1 MNVKFVKISADDYAV
16 IEKDPGTFYYV
27 SDDSPYVL
35 QVGLYKDGVLL
46 KTYEELQELGLD
58 IEKDYSDDPNDKDY
72 YLNPDSGSAAN
83 VLDNNDLEGELVIP
97 DNTAKIGDNALRDSQ
112 KLQAMSSPS
121 NGHVQNGTVTVPNG
135 IGSIGDNAFSG
146 TQTAS
151 ANVPSSVGSV
161 SPTAFADTPAA
172 QNNNVNIGGHPIQ
185 NAEVDLENND
195 SATITLEKGY
205 AYKVTA
211 LYGFNDDV
219 TGQSTIE
226 SSDPSIVRF
235 IPECFLKAEKV
246 GHAVISGTYITAL
259 GAKKYA
265 EIECN
270 VVDDGSGINVHIPG
284 EVVRENETFYSYD
297 EVTYCLDCGHEL
309 SRTTVTLEPGLYTS
323 SGDFLSWDELLS
335 LKYVATNPM
344 ISTEVKAGSQFEQLE
359 GTLIIPSTIN
369 GISNTGFKG
378 CDQLTAIYIPDTVTW
393 MGSDTYMSCDNLSD
407 VYLSEKEKEVP
418 SNCFRDCIS
427 LKSIKMSDLVTSIGS
442 NAFMNCASL
451 SNITLP
457 SSLQTLWDYS
467 FGYCSA
473 LTEITLPASLQK
485 IYASAFVAC
494 NNLATINFAGTKTQ
508 WNAVRKD
515 SGWISRTSPV
525 RVVHCTDGN
534 VAITY

>member
-151 ANVPSSVGSV
+151 ANVPSFVGSV

-259 GAKKYA
+259 GVKKYA

-284 EVVRENETFYSYD
+284 EVVIENVVNPTLTEPGSYD
-297 EVTYCLDCGHEL
+297 EVTYCLDCDAEI
-309 SRTTVTLEPGLYTS
+309 SRRTVETAALMTDYGIY
-323 SGDFLSWDELLS
+323 DENNNL
-335 LKYVATNPM
+335 
-344 ISTEVKAGSQFEQLE
+344 ISTWNDLISQNIIKVYSDTSVARVYGQENKLSGQLVVPSE
-359 GTLIIPSTIN
+359 NYRSIDFQGCKNLI
-369 GISNTGFKG
+369 FV
-378 CDQLTAIYIPDTVTW
+378 YIPDTV
-393 MGSDTYMSCDNLSD
+393 
-407 VYLSEKEKEVP
+407 SE
-418 SNCFRDCIS
+418 
-427 LKSIKMSDLVTSIGS
+427 
-442 NAFMNCASL
+442 
-451 SNITLP
+451 LP
-457 SSLQTLWDYS
+457 R
-467 FGYCSA
+467 
-473 LTEITLPASLQK
+473 
-485 IYASAFVAC
+485 SAFANC
-494 NNLATINFAGTKTQ
+494 TGLNATSDQDIRVSLGQVSHIDAAAFYKTDVNYIRFRGTMAQ
-508 WNAVRKD
+508 WSNVSVHSLWNYDDYTK
-515 SGWISRTSPV
+515 SHKNVSY
-525 RVVHCTDGN
+525 VVCDDGIVN
-534 VAITY
+534 V

>member
-27 SDDSPYVL
+27 SDESPYVL
-35 QVGLYKDGVLL
+35 QVGLYKNGVLL

-259 GAKKYA
+259 GIKKYA

-284 EVVRENETFYSYD
+284 EVVIENVVDPTLTDPGSYD
-297 EVTYCLDCGHEL
+297 EVTYCLDCGVEI
-309 SRTTVTLEPGLYTS
+309 SRRTVEIPPLMTDYGIYDENNNLLYT
-323 SGDFLSWDELLS
+323 WQELRS
-335 LKYVATNPM
+335 KN
-344 ISTEVKAGSQFEQLE
+344 I
-359 GTLIIPSTIN
+359 
-369 GISNTGFKG
+369 
-378 CDQLTAIYIPDTVTW
+378 IYINSTAYMVTATKPNELVGQLVIDDKIYLVALLNCPSLSFVYVPDSVQA
-393 MGSDTYMSCDNLSD
+393 
-407 VYLSEKEKEVP
+407 
-418 SNCFRDCIS
+418 I
-427 LKSIKMSDLVTSIGS
+427 
-442 NAFMNCASL
+442 SL
-451 SNITLP
+451 SNCPLLV
-457 SSLQTLWDYS
+457 SHSASEKKVSL
-467 FGYCSA
+467 G
-473 LTEITLPASLQK
+473 IGLQQ
-485 IYASAFVAC
+485 IADGAFKNDDLNYLHYRGTMAQWQRV
-494 NNLATINFAGTKTQ
+494 NLSTWWNYDEANGTK
-508 WNAVRKD
+508 
-515 SGWISRTSPV
+515 
-525 RVVHCTDGN
+525 RVYHVVCSDGIID
-534 VAITY
+534 V